1 MAITGKLVS
10 GIIGIGPD
18 GNVTL
23 TAGVDL
29 YHENLGQVGN
39 RAIYPN
45 SEEVKAQVRA
55 FIVASLPALS
65 AFAGFPITL
74 PEAPAEPPPAPAPLP
89 PIEGPEA

>member
-1 MAITGKLVS
+1 MSISGKLVS
-10 GIIGIGPD
+10 GIIGIGAD
-18 GNVTL
+18 GEVTL

-29 YHENLGQVGN
+29 YHDGLGQVGN

-45 SEEVKAQVRA
+45 NDEVKAQVRA

-74 PEAPAEPPPAPAPLP
+74 PEAPAPTPTPEPV
-89 PIEGPEA
+89 EE